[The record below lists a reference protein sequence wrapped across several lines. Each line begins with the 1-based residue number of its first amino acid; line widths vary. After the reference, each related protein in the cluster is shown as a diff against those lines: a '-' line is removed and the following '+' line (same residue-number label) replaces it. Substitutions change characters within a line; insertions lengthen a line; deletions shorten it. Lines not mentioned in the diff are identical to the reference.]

1 MARHTLAAQ
10 LQLTPCRTPRQAA
23 TASHSFERG
32 AALDQGHLRAGR
44 QRRRGRVSEG
54 WTRQSAGVSGLGVA
68 SSHLRYSVAFVRH
81 LVDCPC
87 MHVHAHARRVYHNDV
102 FCCVLRLQSNEFWCA
117 SFPGVLKGY
126 VTVGVGASVSAVAGV
141 VSFFGWPMLRV
152 FGWPMCCGSLA
163 GQCCGSLG
171 TNKSI

>member
-1 MARHTLAAQ
+1 MDH
-10 LQLTPCRTPRQAA
+10 
-23 TASHSFERG
+23 
-32 AALDQGHLRAGR
+32 GHLRAGR

-81 LVDCPC
+81 LVDCPR
-87 MHVHAHARRVYHNDV
+87 MYVHAHARRVYHNDV

-126 VTVGVGASVSAVAGV
+126 VTVGVGASGSAVAGV

-152 FGWPMCCGSLA
+152 FGWPMLRVFGWPMLRVFVVRKSSPPRNTLRTLFILVLYVCCNPTRRAPPPPLH
-163 GQCCGSLG
+163 
-171 TNKSI
+171 